1 MTARALPNGYNASPW
16 TPEREAKAKAL
27 WVRGDSASQIARAI
41 AEPGW
46 RPSRNSVIGAAH
58 RRGWDKAFRAKP
70 CAPKLRAP
78 VMAKPKQGPRPK
90 IARVTVSALTGLPG
104 GPRSKPVRPSA
115 RGPIPLLCE
124 PVGLLDLTPGACRYP
139 VSGEGEH
146 TLFCG
151 FEAASTYCTAHRA
164 ICWTGTPERK
174 TPTTPLPKG
183 MAA

>member
-1 MTARALPNGYNASPW
+1 MTRALPNGHGSSPW
-16 TPEREAKAKAL
+16 TPERVAKAKAL

-151 FEAASTYCTAHRA
+151 FEAASTYCTAHRS

>member
-78 VMAKPKQGPRPK
+78 VMPAPKQGPRPK

-151 FEAASTYCTAHRA
+151 FEAASTYCKQHAA
-164 ICWTGTPERK
+164 ICFSAAQPTRSDAPDWRK
-174 TPTTPLPKG
+174 G
-183 MAA
+183 RAA

>member
-1 MTARALPNGYNASPW
+1 MTRALPNGYSWSPW
-16 TPEREAKAKAL
+16 THDRTERVRLL
-27 WVRGDSASQIARAI
+27 WIKGDSALTIARAV

-46 RPSRNSVIGAAH
+46 KPSRNAVIGLAH
-58 RRGWDKAFRAKP
+58 RRGWSKDNRAKP

-78 VMAKPKQGPRPK
+78 IMPAPKQGPRPK
-90 IARVTVSALTGLPG
+90 LARVTVSALTGLPS
-104 GPRSKPVRPSA
+104 GPRTKPAPVSK

-124 PVGLLDLTPGACRYP
+124 PVALLDLTPRCCRYP
-139 VSGEGEH
+139 VSGEGAD

-151 FEAASTYCTAHRA
+151 FEAASTYCAAHRF